1 MSTPAATTGNDSPK
15 LRDDTTRFLCGA
27 AHRDEEF
34 ADSAIRE
41 YLVEATRSIP
51 RSPGVNTGAV
61 LREAVAARTRRK
73 IRDGL
78 LLALAV
84 VVLFAASGTL
94 LVVWLVAASIV
105 AVGTGTRLA
114 LPRQKKVVPHG

>member
-1 MSTPAATTGNDSPK
+1 MSSPAATKGSDSPK

-51 RSPGVNTGAV
+51 RSPGVNAGAV
-61 LREAVAARTRRK
+61 LREAVGARTRRK
-73 IRDGL
+73 VRDAL

-84 VVLFAASGTL
+84 VVLFAARMPST
-94 LVVWLVAASIV
+94 AS
-105 AVGTGTRLA
+105 R
-114 LPRQKKVVPHG
+114 KVSPIGPGSERHPDAI

>member
-1 MSTPAATTGNDSPK
+1 MSAPAADRGEASPR

-41 YLVEATRSIP
+41 YLVESTRSIP
-51 RSPGVNTGAV
+51 RSPGVNAGAV

-73 IRDGL
+73 VRDGAV
-78 LLALAV
+78 LALAV
-84 VVLFAASGTL
+84 VVLFTATGMQLAL
-94 LVVWLVAASIV
+94 WLVVAAVVAMVAAG
-105 AVGTGTRLA
+105 AGGAR
-114 LPRQKKVVPHG
+114 

>member
-1 MSTPAATTGNDSPK
+1 MSTPARATGNDSPK

-51 RSPGVNTGAV
+51 RSPGVNSGAV

-73 IRDGL
+73 VRDGAL
-78 LLALAV
+78 LVLAL

-94 LVVWLVAASIV
+94 LTAWLVVASIV
-105 AVGTGTRLA
+105 AVGTGARVGFTR
-114 LPRQKKVVPHG
+114 P